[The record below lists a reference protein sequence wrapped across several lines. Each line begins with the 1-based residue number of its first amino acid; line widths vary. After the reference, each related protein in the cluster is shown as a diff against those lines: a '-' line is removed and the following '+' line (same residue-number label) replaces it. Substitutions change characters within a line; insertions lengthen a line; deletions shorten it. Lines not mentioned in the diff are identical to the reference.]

1 MSKFE
6 TFINHKSAKVL
17 VFVLTYIGWLFPY
30 VFREH
35 LLTFEM
41 ISQILV
47 ASFACL
53 CLLLCKDT
61 FIVLEVILLF
71 PFMFARP
78 LNLYII
84 PTHLYF
90 IVGMVLA
97 SFIAHFVIHKTKFTF
112 PKFMIGFIAIGIS
125 LVLGGL
131 LIDYDDKVI
140 KMILLGAIAIAFL
153 AFYVCFVSS
162 TKPKFTDLAFIMMLL
177 GSLLMLQYLTW
188 ATLNPDDLFVKKLMY
203 FGWASNSNNVAMMLL
218 FTFPFIWYLGYISK
232 GIKSFLYFL
241 LSFVNIVIIIVSYS
255 RGSILSIGIT
265 CVLMLICLGIYKP
278 SRSIMLKYAF
288 AVIGGLFFSMITL
301 ALAFPVQLNAI
312 IGNIL
317 AINLNNLNGRVPI
330 YEMMIGSFSEQ
341 PIFGYGVYASY
352 NEDLF
357 YVWGHNTFVQT
368 GYTLGMV
375 GVLAM
380 LWHHIEKYF
389 YCFKKMNLE
398 KAIILFAFI
407 ATDIYGFMDVSYFFI
422 NFMIVLLVVLIA
434 CDKIFDKEKVIDNAT
449 V

>member
-1 MSKFE
+1 MNKFE

-17 VFVLTYIGWLFPY
+17 VFALTYIGWLFPY
-30 VFREH
+30 IFREH
-35 LLTFEM
+35 LLPLEM
-41 ISQILV
+41 FGQILV
-47 ASFACL
+47 ASFACI

-78 LNLYII
+78 LNLYTV

-177 GSLLMLQYLTW
+177 GSLLMMQYITW
-188 ATLNPDDLFVKKLMY
+188 AVLNPDVLFEKKHMY

-218 FTFPFIWYLGYISK
+218 FTFPFIWYLGYINK
-232 GIKSFLYFL
+232 GLKSFAYFF
-241 LSFVNIVIIIVSYS
+241 LSFINILVIIVSYS
-255 RGSILSIGIT
+255 RGSILSIGVT
-265 CVLMLICLGIYKP
+265 CVLMLICLSIYKP
-278 SRSIMLKYAF
+278 SRSIMLKYSF
-288 AVIGGLFFSMITL
+288 SVIGGLFVCMIAL

-312 IGNIL
+312 IGNVL
-317 AINLNNLNGRVPI
+317 AINLQNLNGRVPI
-330 YEMMIGSFSEQ
+330 YEMMLNNLKDQ
-341 PIFGYGVYASY
+341 PIFGFGVYASY
-352 NEDLF
+352 REDLF
-357 YVWGHNTFVQT
+357 YVWGHNTFLQT
-368 GYTLGMV
+368 AYTLGIV
-375 GVLAM
+375 GVVAM
-380 LWHHIEKYF
+380 LWHHIEKYL
-389 YCFKKMNLE
+389 YCFKNMKFE

-422 NFMIVLLVVLIA
+422 NFMVVLLVVLIA
-434 CDKIFDKEKVIDNAT
+434 CDKIFDKEKVVENAA